1 MAHNHNIADTDLHFS
16 IDPITRVIKDESAVK
31 KSLVQFDH
39 NSERVAFD
47 LPRKIENH
55 DMTECNRVEIHYI
68 NISSSDSYEGV
79 YEVTD
84 LKASEDENT
93 ATFTWLISQNAT
105 RIAGS
110 LNFLI
115 RFACVE
121 DGVVKYLWNT
131 KIFKGIA
138 VSDGMD
144 NGDVVVEQYADIL
157 NEWWNRLNER
167 SIVSL
172 KQTQK
177 SEEDGGTNIWTATFG
192 NGATSNFEVKN
203 GSKGEKGEQGEQ
215 GEQGEKGEAGT
226 GGANIKTNT
235 VTLYAGLWGDL
246 NADGRTLHLKMVEG
260 MTANATVICST
271 SPVLAMEEEV
281 ARCVVRCVGQ
291 GDGYLMFEALKGET
305 PTIDIAMNILVIGV

>member
-68 NISSSDSYEGV
+68 NISSNDSYEGV

-121 DGVVKYLWNT
+121 NGVVKYLWNT

-157 NEWWNRLNER
+157 NEWQNRLNER
-167 SIVSL
+167 YIVSL
-172 KQTQK
+172 EQTQK
-177 SEEDGGTNIWTATFG
+177 SEEDGGTNIWTATFA

-203 GSKGEKGEQGEQ
+203 GSKGEG
-215 GEQGEKGEAGT
+215 GT
-226 GGANIKTNT
+226 GGANIKTKT
-235 VTLYAGLWGDL
+235 VTLYADQWEGSEAEGVVANLIIL
-246 NADGRTLHLKMVEG
+246 EG
-260 MTANATVICST
+260 MTADTTVICSV
-271 SPVLAMEEEV
+271 SPNLEMEQE
-281 ARCVVRCVGQ
+281 ASRCMVRCVEQ
-291 GDGYLMFEALKGET
+291 GANYIAFAALNFEV
-305 PTIDIAMNILVIGV
+305 PTIDIDMNILEVGV

>member
-157 NEWWNRLNER
+157 NEWWNKLNKR
-167 SIVSL
+167 SARIGYVTLSASDWVGDASPYS
-172 KQTQK
+172 QVVGVDGVTEYTQVDLTPSVEQLAVFHQK
-177 SEEDGGTNIWTATFG
+177 DLAFVTENEDGVVTVYAIGQKPENDYTIQVTMT
-192 NGATSNFEVKN
+192 EV
-203 GSKGEKGEQGEQ
+203 Q
-215 GEQGEKGEAGT
+215 
-226 GGANIKTNT
+226 
-235 VTLYAGLWGDL
+235 L
-246 NADGRTLHLKMVEG
+246 
-260 MTANATVICST
+260 
-271 SPVLAMEEEV
+271 
-281 ARCVVRCVGQ
+281 
-291 GDGYLMFEALKGET
+291 
-305 PTIDIAMNILVIGV
+305 